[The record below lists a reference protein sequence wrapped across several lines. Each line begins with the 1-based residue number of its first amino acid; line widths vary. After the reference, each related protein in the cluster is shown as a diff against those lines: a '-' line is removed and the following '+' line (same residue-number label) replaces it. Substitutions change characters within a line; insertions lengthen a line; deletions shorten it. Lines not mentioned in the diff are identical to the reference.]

1 MPEES
6 TCNIANIQISWQV
19 KKEIFASLSC
29 CSPFL
34 TKNPSTLEKMEL
46 TNSRLSGILYLVLN
60 NYAALAQLVERFHG
74 KEEVVG
80 SSPTGGSSKN
90 VEFSTFF
97 FCV

>member
-1 MPEES
+1 MPH
-6 TCNIANIQISWQV
+6 
-19 KKEIFASLSC
+19 F
-29 CSPFL
+29 FL
-34 TKNPSTLEKMEL
+34 FNQL
-46 TNSRLSGILYLVLN
+46 TNKLVFAILYLVLN

-97 FCV
+97 FVFRTTFNSCKVEADKCQT